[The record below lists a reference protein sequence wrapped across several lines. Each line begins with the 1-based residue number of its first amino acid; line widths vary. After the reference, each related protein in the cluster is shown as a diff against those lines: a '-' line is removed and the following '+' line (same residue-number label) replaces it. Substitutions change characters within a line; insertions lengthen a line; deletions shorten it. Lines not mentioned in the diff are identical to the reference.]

1 MMIAMMMIM
10 KQYDILIVGIQPP
23 IFEAGLFT
31 HSQAEHVLV
40 SSANLPRLPSVS
52 KRVRAKKKSRTRIL
66 VHSCAQRNVIVHL
79 VIAALRA
86 VAVEAQS
93 LVGEEL
99 VGAGV
104 TGGTE
109 GDTARIS

>member
-1 MMIAMMMIM
+1 M
-10 KQYDILIVGIQPP
+10 
-23 IFEAGLFT
+23 
-31 HSQAEHVLV
+31 
-40 SSANLPRLPSVS
+40 
-52 KRVRAKKKSRTRIL
+52 
-66 VHSCAQRNVIVHL
+66 IVHL

-93 LVGEEL
+93 LVGQEL

-109 GDTARIS
+109 GDAARIN